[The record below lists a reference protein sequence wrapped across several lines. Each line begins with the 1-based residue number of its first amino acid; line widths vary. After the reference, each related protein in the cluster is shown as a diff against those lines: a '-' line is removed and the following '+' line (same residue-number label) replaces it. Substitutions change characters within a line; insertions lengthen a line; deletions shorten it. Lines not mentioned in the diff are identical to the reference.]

1 MKYPCRHLK
10 CLQGFIFLIM
20 ISLSIDKNY
29 IPDLRDDVF
38 GNYDKNLY
46 QFVGNDPVRAFYFG
60 MYIAKWFGD
69 LDQQR
74 QLLYSKQLRHVS
86 DGLSKYEAQVGFWA
100 SKFSKDEEINMIE
113 FSEYLLNN
121 MFYDKEFDIINL
133 ALFLGNKTE
142 IKNEDV

>member
-1 MKYPCRHLK
+1 
-10 CLQGFIFLIM
+10 M

-60 MYIAKWFGD
+60 MHIIEWFKD

-74 QLLYSKQLRHVS
+74 QLLYSKQLRHVG
-86 DGLSKYEAQVGFWA
+86 DELGKYEAQVSFWA
-100 SKFSKDEEINMIE
+100 SKFSKEENINMFE

-121 MFYDKEFDIINL
+121 MFYDKESDIINL

-142 IKNEDV
+142 MKNEDI

>member
-1 MKYPCRHLK
+1 
-10 CLQGFIFLIM
+10 M

-29 IPDLRDDVF
+29 IPDLHDDVF

-60 MYIAKWFGD
+60 MYIIKWFKD

-74 QLLYSKQLRHVS
+74 QLLYSKQLRHVN
-86 DGLSKYEAQVGFWA
+86 DELSKYEGQVNFWA
-100 SKFSKDEEINMIE
+100 SKFSKEEDINMIE

-121 MFYDKEFDIINL
+121 MFYDKDSDIIDL
-133 ALFLGNKTE
+133 ALFLGNK
-142 IKNEDV
+142 IKISDEDI